1 METSS
6 ETRSL
11 IPLAWIAAIKLC
23 FHLATANGY
32 GLVRDEFYYLAS
44 TDHLAWGY
52 VEHPPLS
59 IALLAL
65 SRALLGDSLLAIRF
79 LPALA
84 GAATVFITGLIARA
98 MGGSRRAELL
108 AAIAALSMPTYL
120 AMGHFFSMNVFDV
133 FFWALLAWIAVRALA
148 GDHAKTWLVFG
159 LVAGV
164 VPAWSASRLAV
175 VDALGTRE

>member
-1 METSS
+1 MGTPSGNC
-6 ETRSL
+6 SL
-11 IPLAWIAAIKLC
+11 IPLVGLAAVKLC
-23 FHLATANGY
+23 FHIATSNGY

-98 MGGSRRAELL
+98 MGAAAEPNCSPPSQRSSCPPISRWG
-108 AAIAALSMPTYL
+108 ISFP
-120 AMGHFFSMNVFDV
+120 
-133 FFWALLAWIAVRALA
+133 
-148 GDHAKTWLVFG
+148 
-159 LVAGV
+159 
-164 VPAWSASRLAV
+164 
-175 VDALGTRE
+175 